1 MISAVLLSLPSLS
14 LVAPLGSSQ
23 LFFIEQSIFKYML
36 PNYVLN
42 DYGRNTIYRFI
53 DLYLYRYIDLY
64 LSINLKT
71 RFIDL
76 DLLEA
81 LPILILEI
89 AFQKDRMGR
98 ALVISSY
105 PSSSI
110 V

>member
-1 MISAVLLSLPSLS
+1 MTME
-14 LVAPLGSSQ
+14 G
-23 LFFIEQSIFKYML
+23 
-36 PNYVLN
+36 
-42 DYGRNTIYRFI
+42 TRFI
-53 DLYLYRYIDLY
+53 DVYLYRYIDLY
-64 LSINLKT
+64 LSINLNT

-105 PSSSI
+105 PSLPI

>member
-1 MISAVLLSLPSLS
+1 
-14 LVAPLGSSQ
+14 
-23 LFFIEQSIFKYML
+23 ML

-71 RFIDL
+71 RFMDL
-76 DLLEA
+76 DPLEA
-81 LPILILEI
+81 LPILILEVT
-89 AFQKDRMGR
+89 FQKDRMER
-98 ALVISSY
+98 ALVISPY
-105 PSSSI
+105 PSLCI